1 MYTIDTNILIYHA
14 NGDPR
19 VSAFLLSAC
28 EKDTPL
34 ILPTIAVVEF
44 FSFPAMTPRVK
55 EIFEVLLP
63 YFRITDLDYPLSLAA
78 AQLRRNSRLKL
89 GDSII
94 AATALATHSYL
105 VTRNVRDFKR
115 IVGLKI
121 IRL

>member
-28 EKDTPL
+28 EKDAPL

-44 FSFPAMTPRVK
+44 FSFPAITAQVK

-63 YFRITDLDYPLSLAA
+63 YFRVTALDYPLSLAA
-78 AQLRRNSRLKL
+78 AELRKNFRLKL

-94 AATALATHSYL
+94 AATALVTNSTL
-105 VTRNVRDFKR
+105 ITRNVRDFKR
-115 IVGLKI
+115 ITGLEI
-121 IRL
+121 IAL